1 MRVTDT
7 RRLREGES
15 SHRESHRTRDRETQ
29 REREREAE
37 MHRKTSR
44 EGELFLVQT
53 RK

>member
-15 SHRESHRTRDRETQ
+15 SHRESRRTRDRETERE

-44 EGELFLVQT
+44 EG
-53 RK
+53 